1 MYAYS
6 RFTSLDSRNQYNIV
20 KQLHSNLR
28 KKVLS
33 QVVSVLRLL
42 VIFLTQGLN
51 GGWWGQSAPLSI
63 EPSLLPSSL
72 HLHWIL
78 FST

>member
-1 MYAYS
+1 M
-6 RFTSLDSRNQYNIV
+6 
-20 KQLHSNLR
+20 
-28 KKVLS
+28 LS
-33 QVVSVLRLL
+33 QVVSVLRYL

-72 HLHWIL
+72 HLNWACSPL
-78 FST
+78 KTFSFYGGNCVLYIHQ